1 MKNLYIDANV
11 LVSFLTRR
19 IESQY
24 VEARG
29 LFVKARE
36 EGAKI
41 VLIPE
46 IIIETAY
53 VLETHYQV
61 SRKDIH
67 ESLKELLENTIVKV
81 INGHIILQALE
92 FFDTVSVDLPD
103 IYLYLVARDD
113 DAEVFSFDKDLEKLK
128 NRL

>member
-24 VEARG
+24 VEARE